1 MVRRNPYSQNQRTQ
15 DGTQS
20 NQNAWFD
27 FQPLSLT
34 EILPEAQ
41 VTSTNA
47 PGDPTTNPTTD
58 RPLPEVPVAPMSIP
72 SASTRSKPWELGEA
86 DGETFNSSLRMIPPG
101 DPFEDYRV
109 PPATPAPPPPD
120 PTKPEAE
127 YEKEK
132 VVKEEKTTPPLL
144 PIVFQADVIASESY
158 NFRASTSKYPSDRL
172 GKISDHHFPEAFSLS
187 ISAIHSNTVFAYSD
201 TLENLLNS
209 KLIQSA
215 EMFEKMFRGDDAA
228 DNNRI
233 ESRTDRVFTL
243 LMNWWKTGR
252 PLMLKTSYAPY
263 GFRDPDGEITPFTI
277 ESLTLPKNKN
287 MGDAMSINMVVRE
300 MRTVVLPV
308 TTTVSYDAAPPAP
321 TEKSEQSNDG
331 TEGDKEDEDAPKE
344 CELLTGFD
352 ETNQKFY
359 YYSAEQRSKTGCVKV
374 KGPAGSSYEFLTKD
388 QLKRMSKK
396 NL

>member
-1 MVRRNPYSQNQRTQ
+1 MVMQNPYSQNKRTQ

-27 FQPLSLT
+27 YQPLSLT
-34 EILPEAQ
+34 EILPEAE
-41 VTSTNA
+41 VNRNYG
-47 PGDPTTNPTTD
+47 PGDPATNPTTD
-58 RPLPEVPVAPMSIP
+58 RPLPEIPVAPMSVP
-72 SASTRSKPWELGEA
+72 VSSARSQPWDLHEP
-86 DGETFNSSLRMIPPG
+86 DGVVFTGRRSIPPPNPA
-101 DPFEDYRV
+101 DNAYQ
-109 PPATPAPPPPD
+109 PPTAPVYVPPD
-120 PTKPEAE
+120 PTKPEEE

-132 VVKEEKTTPPLL
+132 AVKKEKTTPPPL

-158 NFRASTSKYPSDRL
+158 NFRAAISKYPSDRL

-187 ISAIHSNTVFAYSD
+187 ISAFHSNTVFAYSD

-209 KLIQSA
+209 KLVQSA
-215 EMFEKMFRGDDAA
+215 EMFEKMFKGDDAA

-243 LMNWWKTGR
+243 LLNWWQTGR
-252 PLMLKTSYAPY
+252 PLMLKTSYVPY

-287 MGDAMSINMVVRE
+287 IGDAMSVNMVVRQ

-321 TEKSEQSNDG
+321 KETSKQSDDG
-331 TEGDKEDEDAPKE
+331 TEGDKKDEEAPKE
-344 CELLTGFD
+344 CELLEAKD
-352 ETNQKFY
+352 ETGYPYF
-359 YYSAEQRSKTGCVKV
+359 YYSAEQRAQTGCVKPNTPQ
-374 KGPAGSSYEFLTKD
+374 GDTYEYETID
-388 QLKRMSKK
+388 EIMSM
-396 NL
+396 NPEN